1 MYNKNNIN
9 NINIINDIDK
19 MQGTYK
25 YELKSDY

>member
-25 YELKSDY
+25 YELNSDY